1 MLWLVILFVIFLM
14 LLTFL
19 FTNFLRFQRLKRLI
33 FSEEQTF
40 EDDLEKAVMQ
50 LLSERQTIKVRLSYF
65 KQVLEKLP
73 VGVVV
78 FNKDCKIVYTN
89 RFANRFLMRSIKGQ
103 KEKNIS
109 SPIERSFELSNMV
122 KQFIE
127 TGKDSFDVHDSV
139 TKNSYRIT
147 VHQISSDSE
156 EEIIPIAIIED
167 ISEERRLDE
176 FKRYLVSD
184 LSHQLKTPIASMKI
198 AVEALQDYGLLEDK
212 EKSLRLLKNLKKD
225 VERLGEILEKILLL
239 SKIQSYT
246 RNELK
251 IEKFNLSDLVKE
263 IVQLLEPQ
271 AQEKQLNF
279 EMQTNDVVVEAD
291 KVLIEEAVLNIVEN
305 AVKFS
310 EAEKTIYVRVGKEE
324 KRAFV
329 SVTNFGPVIEKE
341 EIPLLFQRFYRS
353 RKSGIKSREG
363 FGLGLSLAKNIIEV
377 HGGSIGVES
386 SEEKGTTFTIW
397 LPIKNF

>member
-1 MLWLVILFVIFLM
+1 MLWLVILFVIFLI
-14 LLTFL
+14 LLSFL

-78 FNKDCKIVYTN
+78 FNKDYKIVYTN

-103 KEKNIS
+103 REKNIS
-109 SPIERSFELSNMV
+109 SPIEHSFELSNMV

-139 TKNSYRIT
+139 TKNSYRVT

-167 ISEERRLDE
+167 ISEERRLEE

-212 EKSLRLLKNLKKD
+212 EKSLRLLKNLKQD

-251 IEKFNLSDLVKE
+251 IENFSLSDLVKE

-271 AQEKQLNF
+271 AQKKQLNF

-291 KVLIEEAVLNIVEN
+291 KGLIEEAILNIVEN

-310 EAEKTIYVRVGKEE
+310 EAGKTIYVRVGKEE

-353 RKSGIKSREG
+353 RKS
-363 FGLGLSLAKNIIEV
+363 
-377 HGGSIGVES
+377 
-386 SEEKGTTFTIW
+386 
-397 LPIKNF
+397 